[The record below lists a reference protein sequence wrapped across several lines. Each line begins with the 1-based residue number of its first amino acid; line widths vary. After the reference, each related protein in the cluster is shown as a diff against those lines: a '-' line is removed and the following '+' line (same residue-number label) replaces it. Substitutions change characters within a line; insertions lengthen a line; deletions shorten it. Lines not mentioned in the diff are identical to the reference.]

1 MTFGEKVRE
10 LRKKKK
16 LSQTELGKSIGVS
29 LRTIRGWEKEG
40 RYPQKRELYTALA
53 RTLECDTDY
62 LMTEKESFIT
72 DAGVRYGFRGAKG
85 AAALME
91 EVTGL
96 FAGGD
101 MAEEDMDTFM
111 LAVQQAYVDA
121 KRKNK
126 KYTPKKYRKDTS
138 FY

>member
-1 MTFGEKVRE
+1 MTFGEKIRE

-16 LSQTELGKSIGVS
+16 ISQTELGKSVGVS
-29 LRTIRGWEKEG
+29 LRTIRGWEAEG
-40 RYPQKRELYTALA
+40 RYPQNRDMYAKLA
-53 RTLECDTDY
+53 EVLECDTDY

-72 DAGVRYGFRGAKG
+72 EAGAAFGYRGAKG
-85 AAALME
+85 AAALMN

-96 FAGGD
+96 FAGGQ

-126 KYTPKKYRKDTS
+126 KYTPKKYRKDQE
-138 FY
+138 